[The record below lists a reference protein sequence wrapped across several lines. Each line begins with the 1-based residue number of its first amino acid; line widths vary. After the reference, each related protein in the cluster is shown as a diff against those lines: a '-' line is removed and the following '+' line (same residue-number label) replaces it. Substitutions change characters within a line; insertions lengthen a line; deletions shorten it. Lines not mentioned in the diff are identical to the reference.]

1 MLYNDLDKLIEDYNE
16 RYRNANDWVFQATTE
31 LELEEAKADK
41 NKLVHE
47 YSQALLVHEYSQAL
61 YDFLWDKLPQLT
73 AKDCIA
79 FDLVPYG
86 VWQKFSSK
94 YELILK
100 KIKGVHRVR

>member
-1 MLYNDLDKLIEDYNE
+1 MLYNDLDRLIEDYNE
-16 RYRNANDWVFQATTE
+16 RYRNANDWVFQAITE

-47 YSQALLVHEYSQAL
+47 YSQAL

-73 AKDCIA
+73 TKDCIA

-94 YELILK
+94 YELIVK
-100 KIKGVHRVR
+100 KIEEVHNVR

>member
-47 YSQALLVHEYSQAL
+47 FTSTVKL
-61 YDFLWDKLPQLT
+61 YM
-73 AKDCIA
+73 IS
-79 FDLVPYG
+79 YG
-86 VWQKFSSK
+86 INS
-94 YELILK
+94 
-100 KIKGVHRVR
+100 HN

>member
-1 MLYNDLDKLIEDYNE
+1 MLYDDLDKLIEDFNE

-31 LELEEAKADK
+31 LELEEAKA
-41 NKLVHE
+41 NKAQLVHD
-47 YSQALLVHEYSQAL
+47 YSQVL

-86 VWQKFSSK
+86 VWKRFSGK
-94 YELILK
+94 YGLILK
-100 KIKGVHRVR
+100 KIKELHNVR

>member
-1 MLYNDLDKLIEDYNE
+1 MLYNDLDRLIEDYNE
-16 RYRNANDWVFQATTE
+16 RYRNANDWVFQAITE

-41 NKLVHE
+41 NK
-47 YSQALLVHEYSQAL
+47 LVHEYSQAL

-100 KIKGVHRVR
+100 KIEEVHNVR

>member
-1 MLYNDLDKLIEDYNE
+1 MLYDDLDKLIEDFNE
-16 RYRNANDWVFQATTE
+16 RYRNANDWVIQATTE
-31 LELEEAKADK
+31 LELEEAKA
-41 NKLVHE
+41 NK
-47 YSQALLVHEYSQAL
+47 AKLVHEYSQAL

-73 AKDCIA
+73 VKDCIA

-100 KIKGVHRVR
+100 KIKEVHNDR

>member
-1 MLYNDLDKLIEDYNE
+1 MLYSDLDKLIEDYNE
-16 RYRNANDWVFQATTE
+16 RYRNANDWIIQATTE

-41 NKLVHE
+41 NRLVRD
-47 YSQALLVHEYSQAL
+47 YSQAL
-61 YDFLWDKLPQLT
+61 YDFLWDKLSQLT
-73 AKDCIA
+73 AKDCIT

-100 KIKGVHRVR
+100 KIKEIHNVR

>member
-1 MLYNDLDKLIEDYNE
+1 MLYNELDKLVGDYNE
-16 RYRNANDWVFQATTE
+16 RYRNANDWVIQATTE
-31 LELEEAKADK
+31 LELKEAKADK
-41 NKLVHE
+41 AQLVHD
-47 YSQALLVHEYSQAL
+47 YSQAL
-61 YDFLWDKLPQLT
+61 YDFLWDKLSQLT

-100 KIKGVHRVR
+100 KVLELHS

>member
-16 RYRNANDWVFQATTE
+16 RYRNTNDWVFQATTE
-31 LELEEAKADK
+31 LELEEAKANK
-41 NKLVHE
+41 N
-47 YSQALLVHEYSQAL
+47 SLVHEYSQAL

-86 VWQKFSSK
+86 VWKRFSEK
-94 YELILK
+94 YGLILK
-100 KIKGVHRVR
+100 KIKGVHNVR

>member
-1 MLYNDLDKLIEDYNE
+1 MLYDDLDKLIEDFNE
-16 RYRNANDWVFQATTE
+16 RYRNANDWIFYATSE
-31 LELEEAKADK
+31 HELEEAKADK
-41 NKLVHE
+41 NKLVHD
-47 YSQALLVHEYSQAL
+47 YSQAL

-94 YELILK
+94 YELVLK
-100 KIKGVHRVR
+100 KIKEVHDVR

>member
-1 MLYNDLDKLIEDYNE
+1 MLYEDLDKLIEDYN
-16 RYRNANDWVFQATTE
+16 DWVIQATTE
-31 LELEEAKADK
+31 LELEDAKADK
-41 NKLVHE
+41 NK
-47 YSQALLVHEYSQAL
+47 LVHEYSQAL

-100 KIKGVHRVR
+100 KIKEVHHVR

>member
-1 MLYNDLDKLIEDYNE
+1 MVYKELDKLIEDYNE
-16 RYRNANDWVFQATTE
+16 RYRNANDWVVQATTE

-41 NKLVHE
+41 AQLVHD
-47 YSQALLVHEYSQAL
+47 YSQAI
-61 YDFLWDKLPQLT
+61 YDFLWDKLSQLT

-100 KIKGVHRVR
+100 KVLELHS

>member
-1 MLYNDLDKLIEDYNE
+1 MLYEELDKLIEDYNE

-31 LELEEAKADK
+31 LELEEAKA
-41 NKLVHE
+41 NKAQLVHD
-47 YSQALLVHEYSQAL
+47 YSQAL

-86 VWQKFSSK
+86 VWKRFSGK
-94 YELILK
+94 YGLILK
-100 KIKGVHRVR
+100 KIKELHNVR

>member
-1 MLYNDLDKLIEDYNE
+1 MLYEDLDKLIEDFNE
-16 RYRNANDWVFQATTE
+16 RYRNANDWVIQATTD
-31 LELEEAKADK
+31 LELEEAKAAK
-41 NKLVHE
+41 KRLV
-47 YSQALLVHEYSQAL
+47 YDYIQAL

-86 VWQKFSSK
+86 VWQRFSSK

-100 KIKGVHRVR
+100 RIQEIHNVH